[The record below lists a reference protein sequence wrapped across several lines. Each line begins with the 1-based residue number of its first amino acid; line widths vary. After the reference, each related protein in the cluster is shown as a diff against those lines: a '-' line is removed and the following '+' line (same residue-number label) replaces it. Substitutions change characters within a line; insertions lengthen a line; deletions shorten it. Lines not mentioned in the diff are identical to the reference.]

1 MSTAVDA
8 VLSERFGIGALYP
21 VQRRVVDRVLSGGDA
36 LVVLP
41 TGSGKSLCYQ
51 LPAVLREGEM
61 DDPGVCLVFSPLIA
75 LMEDQVA
82 SLKARGI
89 RATYINST
97 LSKKERERRQDAV
110 RDGAFELVY
119 ATPERMARPGFRDAI
134 ETVGVKLLAVDEA
147 HCITKWGHDL
157 RPAYQEIGRFREE
170 LGRPVTVA
178 LTATA
183 TREVREDI
191 LRVLGT
197 DEREMPLFAEP
208 IERPNLSLDAEQ
220 IWSDEDKVAA
230 VRRVAAANA
239 GTGIV
244 YFSLIKELERFV
256 PLLSRALP
264 RGEAGGCEVGVY
276 HGKLPPREKKRVYE
290 RFAAATPGDRL
301 VLLATNA
308 FGMGV
313 DKPDIRFIV
322 HAQMPGS
329 VEAYFQEVGR
339 AGRDGEPSSC
349 LLLMSEDDLAVQT
362 EFTQWQNPGAE
373 LLLELGRVMAGS
385 DHHDWDAEELRLK
398 VFGKAGGHSKRAV
411 IEYAMIDLEKRG
423 VVERTGFSGEHEK
436 VRGEVTRYRFVRP
449 LDESE
454 VDRDEIENKRKRDLT
469 RLLRVLEMSRSG
481 NVRGFVNDYF
491 EV

>member
-1 MSTAVDA
+1 MAATVDA
-8 VLSERFGIGALYP
+8 ALVERFGIESLYP
-21 VQRRVVDRVLSGGDA
+21 VQRRVVDRVLEGGDA

-51 LPAVLREGEM
+51 LPAVVREGEM

-82 SLKARGI
+82 SLRDRGI

-97 LSKKERERRQDAV
+97 LSRKEREKRQAAV
-110 RDGAFELVY
+110 KEGAFELVY
-119 ATPERMARPGFRDAI
+119 ATPERMGRPGFRDAI
-134 ETVGVKLLAVDEA
+134 ERVGVKLLAVDEA

-170 LGRPVTVA
+170 LGRPVTIA

-191 LRVLGT
+191 RRVLGMT
-197 DEREMPLFAEP
+197 EHEMPLFSEP
-208 IERPNLSLDAEQ
+208 IERPNLELEAEQ
-220 IWSDEDKVAA
+220 VWSDADKVDAIK
-230 VRRVAAANA
+230 RVAKTNT

-244 YFSLIKELERFV
+244 YFALIKDLERFV
-256 PLLSRALP
+256 PLVSRAMP
-264 RGEAGGCEVGVY
+264 DCELGVY
-276 HGKLPPREKKRVYE
+276 HGKLDAREKKRVYE
-290 RFAAATPGDRL
+290 RFAEAGPDDRL

-313 DKPDIRFIV
+313 DKSDIRFIV

-339 AGRDGEPSSC
+339 AGRDGGASSC

-373 LLLELGRVMAGS
+373 LLLELGRVMEAS
-385 DHHDWDAEELRLK
+385 DHHDWDAEELRLE
-398 VFGKAGGHSKRAV
+398 VFGKAGGHSKRAM
-411 IEYAMIDLEKRG
+411 IEYALIDLEKRG
-423 VVERTGFSGEHEK
+423 VVERTGFSGTHEK
-436 VRGEVTRYRFVRP
+436 VRGTVDRYRFVRAM
-449 LDESE
+449 DESE
-454 VDRDEIENKRKRDLT
+454 VDTAEIEEKRKRDLT